1 MGESDFVGVKDAS
14 IEVLGFL
21 VNPGFIVA
29 YLYRGGRRDHTSPLF
44 MPIKRQVPKL
54 FTIYCLVGVGVN
66 LVEKTWGFGLDY
78 DHAGPLF
85 TLTQQQGD
93 EISTI
98 YCWGVVRGS
107 LSPSG
112 LHWLSCV
119 FLFWRVCCLFFVFQ
133 GITPRSLRRP
143 RTLC

>member
-1 MGESDFVGVKDAS
+1 M
-14 IEVLGFL
+14 
-21 VNPGFIVA
+21 
-29 YLYRGGRRDHTSPLF
+29 
-44 MPIKRQVPKL
+44 
-54 FTIYCLVGVGVN
+54 N

-85 TLTQQQGD
+85 MLIQRRGD

-112 LHWLSCV
+112 LHWLSRV
-119 FLFWRVCCLFFVFQ
+119 FLFWRVCCLFFVIQ
-133 GITPRSLRRP
+133 GNRVKLIEQYLYSYFLDTKL
-143 RTLC
+143 